1 MNLPRSTLYADL
13 GCEQE
18 DAVVG
23 EITAITE
30 TRRGYGYR
38 RVTAGPLGPGISLQ
52 RPRIASMAAI
62 RARRHFASKNMYHTL
77 ITHYG
82 MIHAGH
88 DPKHQG

>member
-1 MNLPRSTLYADL
+1 MNLPRSIFYADL

-38 RVTAGPLGPGISLQ
+38 RVTAELRNRGMVVNS
-52 RPRIASMAAI
+52 RKDCRIMRENGLNSV
-62 RARRHFASKNMYHTL
+62 RQWFASSNRGCDDRRRTSPANVASNL
-77 ITHYG
+77 
-82 MIHAGH
+82 
-88 DPKHQG
+88 